1 MSYGRW
7 NPARISQGIALA
19 LALVLSVVLLALV
32 NAGISSRAAAETA
45 TETKG
50 SLDATIF
57 DYDGKEFVRTQTT
70 LKTEKG
76 KSAVKT
82 TLDHG
87 AAYKFLSRKESYT
100 GDVTAFG
107 RKYEGH
113 YAPVVSG
120 DGRLIGALFVGIPK

>member
-1 MSYGRW
+1 MSFGRW
-7 NPARISQGIALA
+7 NSARLSQGIALA
-19 LALVLSVVLLALV
+19 LALVFSVVLLALV
-32 NAGISSRAAAETA
+32 NAGISSRVAAET
-45 TETKG
+45 KHR
-50 SLDATIF
+50 LDATIF

-70 LKTEKG
+70 MQTEKG

-100 GDVTAFG
+100 GDVTVFG
-107 RKYEGH
+107 HKYEGH

>member
-1 MSYGRW
+1 MSFNRW
-7 NPARISQGIALA
+7 NSARVSQGIALA
-19 LALVLSVVLLALV
+19 LALVFSVVLLVLV
-32 NAGISSRAAAETA
+32 NAGTTPRVAAETKA
-45 TETKG
+45 G
-50 SLDATIF
+50 LAATIF

-100 GDVTAFG
+100 GDVTVFG
-107 RKYEGH
+107 HNYEGH